1 MKVNLTQKLIIQ
13 PDNKP
18 LTDQDGNFI
27 MLIDVLAT
35 NTYQNAIS
43 KNKHEQNL
51 FNRLFDFIHNVI
63 KTENYR
69 NVIQEFEIDLNEVQV
84 LERWIFEGNLHSFIS
99 RAIINALNNPIQ

>member
-13 PDNKP
+13 PDNKL
-18 LTDQDGNFI
+18 LTDQEGNYI
-27 MLIDVLAT
+27 ALIDVLAT

-43 KNKHEQNL
+43 KNKNEQNL
-51 FNRLFDFIHNVI
+51 FNRLFDFIHNTI

-69 NVIQEFEIDLNEVQV
+69 TEEKEFVIDVNELQT

-99 RAIINALNNPIQ
+99 RAVINALNNPVQ